1 MYMTTSFL
9 SPAKACSDPRTP
21 PRVTKKVPLAGQGL
35 SPKKRLPTVKGQ
47 NTSLWRPSAQS
58 KTSLLKDNI
67 AFQEG
72 VMDYTLRGIAQDI
85 WESLGPGYSES
96 VYHSAF
102 EVALRNQG
110 VYYETERIIPV
121 FYSGQNVGNVRADL
135 IIDRKVVV
143 ELKSVS
149 KLNEVYRIQTRNYLT
164 LLELKTGYLINFP
177 DKNGPLEFEEIVNDQ
192 PVSQII
198 DPIDC

>member
-9 SPAKACSDPRTP
+9 SPAKACLGPQRP
-21 PRVTKKVPLAGQGL
+21 PRVIKKVPWGGQVRL
-35 SPKKRLPTVKGQ
+35 PKTHPPTVKGQ
-47 NTSLWRPSAQS
+47 STSLWWPSDLS

-67 AFQEG
+67 AFQAG
-72 VMDYTLRGIAQDI
+72 VMEYTLRSISNDI

-149 KLNEVYRIQTRNYLT
+149 KLNEVYRIQTRNYLK

-177 DKNGPLEFEEIVNDQ
+177 DKNGPLEFEEIVL
-192 PVSQII
+192 
-198 DPIDC
+198 DPPPPMPLEMIDC